1 MPSGRGSNSLK
12 DPKLYEDLRKQGD
25 SKEKAARISNAVAR
39 DGAHAVGERGGEA
52 GSYEDWTVPKLR
64 HRAKELGLHGYSRR
78 TKSQLVALLREG

>member
-1 MPSGRGSNSLK
+1 MPGSRNYSLK

-52 GSYEDWTVPKLR
+52 GSYEDWTVSKLR
-64 HRAKELGLHGYSRR
+64 HRAKELGLHGYSGK
-78 TKSQLVALLREG
+78 TKSQLVGMLRKD

>member
-1 MPSGRGSNSLK
+1 MPGARNNSLK

-52 GSYEDWTVPKLR
+52 GSYDDWTVARLR
-64 HRAKELGLHGYSRR
+64 HRAKELGLRGYSGK
-78 TKSQLVALLREG
+78 TKAQLVNMLRTD